1 MASNWAAP
9 AARGCGAVACGG
21 SGRGVLR
28 AGSVSVGWHR
38 PRPRPRPRP
47 PRLAGRGA
55 GGATAVVVV
64 ASSTVGGAAAV
75 GGAVGCGLKAVRACS
90 S

>member
-9 AARGCGAVACGG
+9 AARGCGAVAWGG

-28 AGSVSVGWHR
+28 AGSVSVGWDR

-55 GGATAVVVV
+55 GGATADV
-64 ASSTVGGAAAV
+64 ASTVVGAAAV
-75 GGAVGCGLKAVRACS
+75 GGAVGCGLKAVKACS